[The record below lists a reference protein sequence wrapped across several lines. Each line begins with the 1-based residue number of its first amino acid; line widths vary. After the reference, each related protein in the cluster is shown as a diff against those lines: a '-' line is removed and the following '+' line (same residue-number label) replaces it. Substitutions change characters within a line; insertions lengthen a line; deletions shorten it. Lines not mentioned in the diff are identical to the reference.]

1 MREKAQFV
9 LFISGMSVKSI
20 RAIENIKNIGEEYL
34 KDAYELEI
42 IDLSKDRSKAA
53 EFQIFALPTLI
64 KKNPPV
70 RTFIGDLSNRE
81 LILKLL
87 DIPQHDV

>member
-1 MREKAQFV
+1 MKEKAQFV

-20 RAIENIKNIGEEYL
+20 RAIENIKNIGEEHL
-34 KDAYELEI
+34 KGAYELEI
-42 IDLSKDRSKAA
+42 IDLTKDRSKAA

-70 RTFIGDLSNRE
+70 RTFLGDLSNRE
-81 LILKLL
+81 IILKLL
-87 DIPQHDV
+87 DIRQ